1 MVELK
6 CSITILSWSIKPYLL
21 LIPLNMN
28 AGGLWRLDI
37 NSVFGITMLIAEE
50 LLCLLFTYSLKLN
63 PMSMM
68 KLQRL
73 LLRFVW
79 RYQIEPPSS
88 SEIFLKA
95 FLKKQRDI
103 FCFCISEFFL
113 THHSPPFFLS
123 MIIETILAVLLDSCL
138 IFKEHRSNVP
148 LLTETGWEWI
158 WMGKKGGDVEELP
171 TKSRERGTHNKDP
184 LCKKRICSQSKG
196 KFI

>member
-103 FCFCISEFFL
+103 FLLLYIR
-113 THHSPPFFLS
+113 
-123 MIIETILAVLLDSCL
+123 VLLNPSQPTLLSIHDNRDYTCC
-138 IFKEHRSNVP
+138 P
-148 LLTETGWEWI
+148 LRLMFNFQRT
-158 WMGKKGGDVEELP
+158 
-171 TKSRERGTHNKDP
+171 
-184 LCKKRICSQSKG
+184 
-196 KFI
+196 